1 MDFVR
6 TGLGIFVLSLVISLI
21 LGPIIIPILKRMK
34 AGQSIREDGP
44 QSHLSK
50 SGTPTIGGLIF
61 IFAAFLS
68 LVIAGVLTDN
78 VIPVLSMI
86 GFGLVGFVDD
96 FIKVVLKRNLGLTEK
111 QKIAG
116 QLAVS
121 IIVAFIVKEMTGTE
135 VIIPFVKTTV
145 NFPLV
150 IFMPFL
156 VLVMIATSNS
166 ANLTDGLDG
175 LATSVTAIILFAFA
189 FIANRMGETSVFLF
203 AMALAGACM
212 GFLRVNFNPA
222 KVFMGDTGSMALG
235 GAVAGIAMVLKL
247 EFLIPIICLIYFI
260 ESLSVIMQVVYY
272 KRTKKRIFLMAPI
285 HHHYEHKGMTE
296 KQIVFAFSLITLVL
310 SVIGVLSVI

>member
-6 TGLGIFVLSLVISLI
+6 TGPGIFVLSLILSLI

-61 IFAAFLS
+61 LFATFLS
-68 LVIAGVLTDN
+68 LIIAGVLTDN
-78 VIPVLSMI
+78 IIPFLSMI
-86 GFGLVGFVDD
+86 GFGLVGFIDD
-96 FIKVVLKRNLGLTEK
+96 FIKVVLKRNLGLTAK
-111 QKIAG
+111 QKITG

-121 IIVAFIVKEMTGTE
+121 IVVAFLVKSQIGTE
-135 VIIPFVKTTV
+135 VMIPFVKTYV
-145 NFPLV
+145 DLGFALV
-150 IFMPFL
+150 PFL

-189 FIANRMGETSVFLF
+189 FIANRMGESSVFLF
-203 AMALAGACM
+203 ALALAGACI

-247 EFLIPIICLIYFI
+247 EFLIPIIGLIYFV
-260 ESLSVIMQVVYY
+260 ESLSVIIQVAYY

-296 KQIVFAFSLITLVL
+296 KQIVLAFSLVTLVL
-310 SVIGVLSVI
+310 SAIGVLSAI